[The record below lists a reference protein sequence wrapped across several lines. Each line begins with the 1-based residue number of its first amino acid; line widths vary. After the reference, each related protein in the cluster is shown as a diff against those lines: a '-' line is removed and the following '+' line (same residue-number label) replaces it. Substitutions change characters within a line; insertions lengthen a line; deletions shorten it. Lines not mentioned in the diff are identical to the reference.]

1 MDNECDC
8 SSRTRGV
15 SKAPIPTVDYDISL
29 KPKLSASSCNKY
41 AHYQKIEVSP
51 SPQHSNSS
59 TTSKASY
66 FRCNESDYHYSDLDL
81 TCISFPS
88 SYHRSLYLHKKNTLW
103 TEAITIPQRISSLAF
118 ESSLKNMEKVCS
130 ASRYLSASPETS
142 DSSRSSS
149 RLNLSGK
156 RLEYVQKVLEDI
168 QTWHKEVSISISR
181 SRSATHQDCNLNN
194 FDTVPTKHHKQQSH
208 HIIGAF
214 KDPLLQNPSWT
225 QVYNGDYTTS
235 RRYTSRSLCPEFS
248 RSTLWKIDPIPSS
261 IYKSKRMN
269 TGIKSSPRPV
279 PSPRTSSL
287 GATML
292 PRRRNAI
299 RGRILPKP
307 VSIIYPTTKQHSYQP
322 QVTGNG
328 PCNPDLDRCFGSYSD
343 GESSF
348 ADIQDNGTI
357 DGTDSPPTVSAR
369 TELIFHA
376 RDRPDIDIGDQD
388 HKDGI
393 PHSGTVIR
401 LSARHSSLQAS
412 ESIFKAPSL
421 QENEEEKARR
431 HIAFVHSALRNLVP
445 FEISDYLYRVSQLS
459 ETCNNPGETLLNSF
473 SDMAPPYV
481 RSNPTFQSS
490 GTLGTSNEHSRLQP
504 PDTIDGPATVQK
516 IVTEILPA
524 SSGLAFGKDAR
535 DLLIECCVEFI
546 TLISSEANEISEK
559 ESKKTIACEHIT
571 KALEQLGFS
580 EYVKDIVD
588 VASEHKEQLK
598 GREKKANKLEQS
610 GLTAEQ
616 LLAMQE
622 EAFRDAAQRHG

>member
-1 MDNECDC
+1 
-8 SSRTRGV
+8 
-15 SKAPIPTVDYDISL
+15 
-29 KPKLSASSCNKY
+29 
-41 AHYQKIEVSP
+41 
-51 SPQHSNSS
+51 
-59 TTSKASY
+59 
-66 FRCNESDYHYSDLDL
+66 
-81 TCISFPS
+81 
-88 SYHRSLYLHKKNTLW
+88 
-103 TEAITIPQRISSLAF
+103 
-118 ESSLKNMEKVCS
+118 MEKVCS
-130 ASRYLSASPETS
+130 ASCYLSASPEAS
-142 DSSRSSS
+142 DPSRSSS
-149 RLNLSGK
+149 RLNLSDK
-156 RLEYVQKVLEDI
+156 RLEYVQTVLEDI
-168 QTWHKEVSISISR
+168 RTWHKEVSMSISR
-181 SRSATHQDCNLNN
+181 SRSATHQDCHQNN
-194 FDTVPTKHHKQQSH
+194 FDTVPTKLHKQQTH
-208 HIIGAF
+208 HTIGAF
-214 KDPLLQNPSWT
+214 MDPLQQNASRT
-225 QVYNGDYTTS
+225 QVFNGDYTTS
-235 RRYTSRSLCPEFS
+235 RRYTSRSLCPES
-248 RSTLWKIDPIPSS
+248 NRSTLWKIDPIPSS
-261 IYKSKRMN
+261 IYKSKRMKT
-269 TGIKSSPRPV
+269 TGIKRSPRPV

-307 VSIIYPTTKQHSYQP
+307 VSIIYPTMKQHSCQP
-322 QVTGNG
+322 QVTGND
-328 PCNPDLDRCFGSYSD
+328 PCSPDLDRCFGSYSD
-343 GESSF
+343 GESF
-348 ADIQDNGTI
+348 FTHTQDNGTI
-357 DGTDSPPTVSAR
+357 NGTDSCSTVSAQTKLMFR
-369 TELIFHA
+369 A
-376 RDRPDIDIGDQD
+376 RERLYKNISGQD
-388 HKDGI
+388 HKNGI
-393 PHSGTVIR
+393 PHSGTVVR

-412 ESIFKAPSL
+412 ELIFKAPSL

-459 ETCNNPGETLLNSF
+459 ETS
-473 SDMAPPYV
+473 
-481 RSNPTFQSS
+481 
-490 GTLGTSNEHSRLQP
+490 
-504 PDTIDGPATVQK
+504 TVQK